1 MPRTHSKLVGSLRC
15 KPKGTP
21 PPLCAWRV
29 REWGKHKEHSP
40 VWAATS
46 DALHSG
52 RRPHPITQCHLSL
65 LGHRVQE
72 VLIHPAGGQ
81 SSPGGQSAHHWVRI
95 KWTKKKKRLFKCQW
109 RSSWNSS
116 FLLDV
121 NRPRGTT
128 SRSFCARFRRVILY
142 LMLNWLQKLAGAS
155 PLRAQ
160 SVLRPLIMQRG
171 WWKFNFQLECICSNY
186 LVCISPSSRSQVTVT
201 VCKQSGTIYTLK
213 TW

>member
-95 KWTKKKKRLFKCQW
+95 KWTKKKKGFLNVSDVPPETP
-109 RSSWNSS
+109 RSCWMSTGPEEQRQDP
-116 FLLDV
+116 F
-121 NRPRGTT
+121 
-128 SRSFCARFRRVILY
+128 ARCRRVILY
-142 LMLNWLQKLAGAS
+142 LMLNWLQKLAGVS